1 MYNVLMMFMTL
12 VIYGNVLNFN
22 TYLVGLILN
31 SQKITSLLKLDVKF
45 VYIWTICIV
54 DETVLRFYNVI
65 QGNNLFAL

>member
-1 MYNVLMMFMTL
+1 MTL
-12 VIYGNVLNFN
+12 VIYGNILNFN